1 MHTPVNTVCTC
12 PESRCM
18 KRFASAKSFG
28 LPRISPSMYTTVSAA
43 ITRSPLS
50 HFGKTASSLR
60 RESSF
65 SGEPMGKAGG
75 YGIQGPAALFVE
87 SIEGDYNNIFG
98 LPAAHVMQEAKKLL
112 KADKI

>member
-1 MHTPVNTVCTC
+1 MRPYRRVGVRACEETLVEFGPYDETV
-12 PESRCM
+12 
-18 KRFASAKSFG
+18 
-28 LPRISPSMYTTVSAA
+28 VSAY
-43 ITRSPLS
+43 IRS
-50 HFGKTASSLR
+50 GKP
-60 RESSF
+60 F
-65 SGEPMGKAGG
+65 DKAGG